1 MLIIQILNPLQRVST
16 ETSSDLIVADCCEE
30 ERIRSKTRPE
40 CGLTDL
46 ANRMIERMKV
56 DGELVHCSK
65 VKSYAPHVYHYVF
78 DIEIKPL

>member
-1 MLIIQILNPLQRVST
+1 MST

-30 ERIRSKTRPE
+30 ERIRSEDRLK

-46 ANRMIERMKV
+46 ANRMIKRMKV
-56 DGELVHCSK
+56 EGELVYYSK

-78 DIEIKPL
+78 DIEIKPLLIS